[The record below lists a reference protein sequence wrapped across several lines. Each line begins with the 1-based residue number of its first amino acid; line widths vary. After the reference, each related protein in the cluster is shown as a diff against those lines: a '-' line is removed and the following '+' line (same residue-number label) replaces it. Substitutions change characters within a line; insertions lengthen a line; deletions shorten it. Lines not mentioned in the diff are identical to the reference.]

1 MISSRIAAI
10 AAVAMV
16 PGAVA
21 HAQAIPPVQVI
32 YLQTYA
38 YDPTPIVL
46 KAGQPVTLQFIN
58 RAGKGHDFTAPAFF
72 RSARIV
78 SGKVDQGKVDL
89 RPGQVANITLIPAP
103 GRYPVHCGHLLHTAF
118 GMRSTVIV
126 Q

>member
-1 MISSRIAAI
+1 MILSRIAAI
-10 AAVAMV
+10 AAVSMV

-21 HAQAIPPVQVI
+21 HAQAIPPVQVV

-72 RSARIV
+72 SSARIL
-78 SGKVDQGKVDL
+78 SGKVDHGKVDL
-89 RPGQVANITLIPAP
+89 SPGGVANVTLIPAP
-103 GRYPVHCGHLLHTAF
+103 GQYPVHCGHMLHTAF